1 MGRAA
6 TLLLVAGIGW
16 SPPPATRPEY
26 QVVTMMQ
33 WAPAPAIAKELRRI
47 DPAADDWEA
56 EVFAVAAHRTL
67 DELKPALLVD
77 TPAVS
82 VGFDG
87 PVNHVEHGW
96 TVEPLPFHGMD
107 DQRYGR
113 QDRPDLDDRW
123 IEIYNTRWVGPFSRV
138 GRVTE

>member
-16 SPPPATRPEY
+16 SSPPATRPEY

-67 DELKPALLVD
+67 DELKPALLGD

-87 PVNHVEHGW
+87 PV
-96 TVEPLPFHGMD
+96 TVPTAGAL
-107 DQRYGR
+107 QRRYTDGTVDVR
-113 QDRPDLDDRW
+113 ASGLLEFLQTKL
-123 IEIYNTRWVGPFSRV
+123 
-138 GRVTE
+138 